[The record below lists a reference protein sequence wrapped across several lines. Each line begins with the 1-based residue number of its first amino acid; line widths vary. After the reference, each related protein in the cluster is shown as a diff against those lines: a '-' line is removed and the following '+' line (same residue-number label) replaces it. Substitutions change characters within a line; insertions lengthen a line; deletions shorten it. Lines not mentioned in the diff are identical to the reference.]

1 MDIFSQFWNL
11 SFQGILTHYYFYV
24 RLQAALPFVVYPIFA
39 AMDLF
44 GTYQGLKHV
53 HLQTL
58 TKVGFVLF
66 NFPQYLEASC
76 VMAQAHCYE
85 ILSSLG
91 IPFWASPQG
100 F

>member
-1 MDIFSQFWNL
+1 MSILPFALLGAVNLILEFFSPWF
-11 SFQGILTHYYFYV
+11 LTHHFCV

-66 NFPQYLEASC
+66 NFPGYLEAN
-76 VMAQAHCYE
+76 
-85 ILSSLG
+85 
-91 IPFWASPQG
+91 
-100 F
+100 